1 MKNNQITLEVNSK
14 KLLDFIY
21 SLELD
26 IVNHQ
31 TLIVLIKEYAT
42 QVGKKALNKGF
53 DTGIDKAKEHF
64 RKYMN
69 KTNK

>member
-26 IVNHQ
+26 IVNQQ

-42 QVGKKALNKGF
+42 TQELIKLKNILEN
-53 DTGIDKAKEHF
+53 I
-64 RKYMN
+64 
-69 KTNK
+69 

>member
-26 IVNHQ
+26 IISQQ
-31 TLIVLIKEYAT
+31 TLIILIKEYT
-42 QVGKKALNKGF
+42 IQVGNKALNKGF
-53 DTGIDKAKEHF
+53 NEGIEKAKEHF
-64 RKYMN
+64 RKHMN
-69 KTNK
+69 KANK